1 MSKPDVDAVLDTVK
15 EFDRIGRSAFM
26 DKYGFADR
34 NITYEVEIGS
44 TRYPSKAIYG
54 AALARM
60 PGEAARTSETCQ
72 GTEARQHLAR
82 LGLKIIGGSLSD
94 TLPPQS
100 QSQADRIREFAI
112 RHYVEPARNKGEA
125 SIEIV
130 SGDVHGA
137 MGLQN
142 KMPAV
147 CAVFEGKAFAQQAKV
162 SLLDRH
168 SPIGSDKPSSTIRYR
183 FALDSAGP
191 FDSKRALEIV
201 EQMARRGEVERISP
215 PERTTKAILFKFPN
229 GRNFA
234 VEINDNE
241 SRKFARQCKI
251 VMEQRPAGSEV
262 DWHGA
267 RSIPDTEISDRQY
280 QSSAYKTSD
289 AVRLAPG
296 KQMSAIVGSEAA
308 LRAVLRHY
316 GQSALTVDRAALER
330 LKQAFL
336 SLHPDFTNFADTPSF
351 ASNEGD
357 YKQALIDE
365 AQRLLAAMQ
374 GRPDAEL
381 GAALIELLAGRTQLF
396 CNLIDWHAMGVIDK
410 AREAI
415 PGVIDAA
422 AGKLARA
429 GDATGAI
436 ADFVENAWPLLR
448 GDPPINPYAESRM
461 LPTMLRALVDPQS
474 VLAIRS
480 TPTDNAA
487 RALLGR
493 PAFANAPLSREEQQT
508 VTVMA
513 REMMR
518 VMDEEWGWA
527 PRHLWDVQGFIW
539 ETCQKRLPDQTEPAI
554 EEQPASEKANPAMP
568 QPTNLILYG
577 PPGTG
582 KTYRTAAEAVRLCGE
597 AVPDDREELMELYRS
612 LSRKGRIGFV
622 TFHQNFR
629 YDFVEGLRPQQA
641 ETDEQGDGGGT
652 GFSLVPRD
660 GVFKEMAK
668 VAGENRGRAL
678 TQDLPPFDGS
688 RKIFKMSLG
697 RSWASEDDA
706 IYQGALDGGYVVL
719 GWGGDVDWS
728 SSEYDDW
735 EAIKRRWRQDHPDA
749 HGNDP
754 NMSQIYTFRAN
765 MEVGSLIVISDGN
778 MKFRAIAEVTGDYRF
793 EPGPG
798 GEYNHRRDV
807 RWLWHSDESLP
818 RERIYRKQLS
828 QVSAYQMQTR
838 QVVWDALEQIVAS
851 GGDAVATSG
860 EPEPYVL
867 VIDEINRANVSKVF
881 GELITLLEPDKRAGQ
896 ENALSVK
903 LPYSGDNFSVPS
915 NLHIIGTMNTADRSI
930 ALLDTALRR
939 RFRFE
944 EMAPD
949 TSVEA
954 FRQAEADAGLPLAAV
969 LNTMNRRI
977 EYLVDRDHRIGHAF
991 FIGCESKAQID
1002 AVMRDKVIPLLQEYF
1017 FDDWNR
1023 LAAVLGEKDRGGNFL
1038 TCETIEDPMGES
1050 GEPLKSWRVR
1060 AEFDEGAYAR
1070 L

>member
-1 MSKPDVDAVLDTVK
+1 MREAEFRVWYLRQGWSEKSFGSDRARLLRLERALPAYDLADTDLDSAYRR
-15 EFDRIGRSAFM
+15 DRLVGVIA
-26 DKYGFADR
+26 ALQR
-34 NITYEVEIGS
+34 NIANLPDQIPPLDLVPRS
-44 TRYPSKAIYG
+44 TNYAERLNTALGCVQAYKRFCEEG
-54 AALARM
+54 AA
-60 PGEAARTSETCQ
+60 P
-72 GTEARQHLAR
+72 
-82 LGLKIIGGSLSD
+82 
-94 TLPPQS
+94 
-100 QSQADRIREFAI
+100 QSQADQIRAFVI
-112 RHYVEPARNKGEA
+112 RSYVDPSRNRGEA
-125 SIEIV
+125 SVEIV
-130 SGDVHGA
+130 SGDVHKA

-147 CAVFEGKAFAQQAKV
+147 CAVLEAPAFAAQAKV
-162 SLLDRH
+162 KLLDRH

-183 FALDSAGP
+183 FALEGNPMLDM
-191 FDSKRALEIV
+191 V
-201 EQMARRGEVERISP
+201 
-215 PERTTKAILFKFPN
+215 
-229 GRNFA
+229 
-234 VEINDNE
+234 
-241 SRKFARQCKI
+241 
-251 VMEQRPAGSEV
+251 
-262 DWHGA
+262 
-267 RSIPDTEISDRQY
+267 
-280 QSSAYKTSD
+280 
-289 AVRLAPG
+289 
-296 KQMSAIVGSEAA
+296 
-308 LRAVLRHY
+308 
-316 GQSALTVDRAALER
+316 ALER

-374 GRPDAEL
+374 DRPDAEL

-396 CNLIDWHAMGVIDK
+396 CNLIDWRAQKVVDN
-410 AREAI
+410 AEEAQ
-415 PGVIDAA
+415 PGLVSSA
-422 AGKLARA
+422 AGRLARA
-429 GDATGAI
+429 EDATDGIMAFL
-436 ADFVENAWPLLR
+436 DTVWPHMR
-448 GDPPINPYAESRM
+448 GDLPSNPYAESRM
-461 LPTMLRALVDPQS
+461 FPTMLRALVDPET

-480 TPTDNAA
+480 MPTDNAA

-508 VTVMA
+508 VTAMA
-513 REMMR
+513 CEMMR

-554 EEQPASEKANPAMP
+554 EKQPASEKAKPAMP

-622 TFHQNFR
+622 TFHQNFS
-629 YDFVEGLRPQQA
+629 YEDFVEGLRPQQA
-641 ETDEQGDGGGT
+641 ETDEQVEGGGT

-728 SSEYDDW
+728 APEYDDW

-793 EPGPG
+793 EQGPG

-828 QVSAYQMQTR
+828 QVSAYQMQSR

-896 ENALSVK
+896 ENALTVK
-903 LPYSGDNFSVPS
+903 LPYSGDDFSVPS

-949 TSVEA
+949 TSVPA
-954 FRQAEADAGLPLAAV
+954 FGQAEADTGLPLAAV
-969 LNTMNRRI
+969 LNAMNRRI

-991 FIGCESKAQID
+991 FIGCETKRQVD

-1023 LAAVLGEKDRGGNFL
+1023 LAAVLGEKDKGGNFL
-1038 TCETIEDPMGES
+1038 SCETIEDPLGE
-1050 GEPLKSWRVR
+1050 GDPMKSWRVR
-1060 AEFDEGAYAR
+1060 KDFDEGAYHR
-1070 L
+1070 LVSGKAAPAPDAADPEVDPA

>member
-1 MSKPDVDAVLDTVK
+1 
-15 EFDRIGRSAFM
+15 
-26 DKYGFADR
+26 
-34 NITYEVEIGS
+34 
-44 TRYPSKAIYG
+44 
-54 AALARM
+54 
-60 PGEAARTSETCQ
+60 
-72 GTEARQHLAR
+72 
-82 LGLKIIGGSLSD
+82 
-94 TLPPQS
+94 
-100 QSQADRIREFAI
+100 
-112 RHYVEPARNKGEA
+112 
-125 SIEIV
+125 
-130 SGDVHGA
+130 
-137 MGLQN
+137 
-142 KMPAV
+142 MPAV
-147 CAVFEGKAFAQQAKV
+147 CAVLEAPTFAEQARV
-162 SLLDRH
+162 TLIDRH

-183 FALDSAGP
+183 FALLG
-191 FDSKRALEIV
+191 
-201 EQMARRGEVERISP
+201 
-215 PERTTKAILFKFPN
+215 N
-229 GRNFA
+229 G
-234 VEINDNE
+234 IQLD
-241 SRKFARQCKI
+241 
-251 VMEQRPAGSEV
+251 M
-262 DWHGA
+262 
-267 RSIPDTEISDRQY
+267 
-280 QSSAYKTSD
+280 
-289 AVRLAPG
+289 
-296 KQMSAIVGSEAA
+296 
-308 LRAVLRHY
+308 
-316 GQSALTVDRAALER
+316 AALER
-330 LKQAFL
+330 LKRAFL
-336 SLHPDFTNFADTPSF
+336 DLHPDFTNFADTPSF

-357 YKQALIDE
+357 YKQALVDE
-365 AQRLLAAMQ
+365 AQRLLASMQ
-374 GRPDAEL
+374 DQPDAEL
-381 GAALIELLAGRTQLF
+381 GAALIELLAGRTELF
-396 CNLIDWHAMGVIDK
+396 CNLIDWRAQKVVDN
-410 AREAI
+410 AEEAQ
-415 PGVIDAA
+415 PGLVSSA
-422 AGKLARA
+422 AGRLARA
-429 GDATGAI
+429 EDATDGIMAFL
-436 ADFVENAWPLLR
+436 DTVWPHMR
-448 GDPPINPYAESRM
+448 GDLPSNPYAESRM
-461 LPTMLRALVDPQS
+461 FPTMLRALVDPGT

-480 TPTDNAA
+480 MPTDNAA

-508 VTVMA
+508 VTAMA

-539 ETCQKRLPDQTEPAI
+539 ETCQKRLPDQTD
-554 EEQPASEKANPAMP
+554 PASEEQFTSEKARPAMP

-597 AVPDDREELMELYRS
+597 VVPADREELMELYRS

-622 TFHQNFR
+622 TFHQNFS
-629 YDFVEGLRPQQA
+629 YEDFVEGLRPQQA
-641 ETDEQGDGGGT
+641 ETDEQGEGGGT
-652 GFSLVPRD
+652 SFSLVSRD

-678 TQDLPPFDGS
+678 THDLPPFDGS

-728 SSEYDDW
+728 APEYDDW

-798 GEYNHRRDV
+798 GEYNHRRKV

-828 QVSAYQMQTR
+828 QVSAYQMQSR

-881 GELITLLEPDKRAGQ
+881 GELITLLEPDKRAGM

-903 LPYSGDNFSVPS
+903 LPYSGDDFSVPA

-949 TSVEA
+949 TSVAA
-954 FRQAEADAGLPLAAV
+954 FRQAEADTGLPLGAV

-991 FIGCESKAQID
+991 FIGCESKAQVD

-1017 FDDWNR
+1017 FEDWNR
-1023 LAAVLGEKDRGGNFL
+1023 LAAVLGEKDRGSNFL
-1038 TCETIEDPMGES
+1038 TCETIEDPMGEG

-1060 AEFDEGAYAR
+1060 ADFDEGAYAR
-1070 L
+1070 LVSGKATPVPDDDEVDPA